1 MLTIIYI
8 ISTVLCLL
16 FFTFETWVNRKSIS
30 SHREISFALFYF
42 VFSFIPFL
50 NTLYCII
57 SIFEYVVIIIK
68 LLRKK

>member
-30 SHREISFALFYF
+30 SHRDISFALIYF
-42 VFSFIPFL
+42 VFSFIPVL
-50 NTLYCII
+50 NTLYCVI
-57 SIFEYVVIIIK
+57 SIGELIIK
-68 LLRKK
+68 LIKYCICR

>member
-8 ISTVLCLL
+8 ISTVVCLL
-16 FFTFETWVNRKSIS
+16 FFTFETWVHRKSIS
-30 SHREISFALFYF
+30 GHREISLMLLGF

-57 SIFEYVVIIIK
+57 SIFDYIIIIIK
-68 LLRKK
+68 QLWGK

>member
-30 SHREISFALFYF
+30 SHRDISFALIYF
-42 VFSFIPFL
+42 VFSFIPVL
-50 NTLYCII
+50 NTLYCVI
-57 SIFEYVVIIIK
+57 SIGELIIK
-68 LLRKK
+68 LIKYCMYR